1 MRVFNGL
8 LTSNWALGFPK
19 YTTGFQSH
27 ALVFIIFSGC
37 ATLESDCQRIVLKQ
51 RNRARWP
58 DGSVRLVGSRIGRT
72 RRLRRRCC
80 EISLVQHRDVLCRQL
95 GQKIW

>member
-1 MRVFNGL
+1 MLQDILDEAVDLHLGILGLREIQSSKFMRVFKGL

-37 ATLESDCQRIVLKQ
+37 ATLESMALVEDR
-51 RNRARWP
+51 P
-58 DGSVRLVGSRIGRT
+58 DSNVVATMTGFADTASCV
-72 RRLRRRCC
+72 
-80 EISLVQHRDVLCRQL
+80 
-95 GQKIW
+95 